1 MVCRTSEVI
10 SSFYQKEEITEQV
23 HNDDAMK
30 TNADSKKKNIYV

>member
-23 HNDDAMK
+23 HNDDAI
-30 TNADSKKKNIYV
+30 KN